1 MSADVRLR
9 DPVVVDRAGWIDSNI
24 EGFRFVVEPLLERL
38 AERRTRGGAGWFL
51 TNVGSRVTGT
61 EVGLILSFLG
71 SKVLGQYEIFLPPG
85 DDPAAEHGRLSLV
98 APNVVATERALKVDP
113 HDFRLW
119 VCLHECTHRTQFTA
133 VPWLREHFMSEI
145 SALLD
150 ATDLDPTAIVAR
162 LRSAAS
168 AVRGNGPNGGPGGV
182 SLIEAMQTPEQRAIL
197 DRLTAV
203 MSLLEGHAEHVMD
216 AVGPDV
222 IPTVATIRAR
232 FDARRG
238 GGSPLQR
245 FLRRLLGIDLKLKQY
260 ADGNRF
266 VSAVVDAAGLDAFNR
281 VWESPETLPTKAEIA
296 DANAWMSRVLG
307 IADTQRPI
315 DSTATA

>member
-1 MSADVRLR
+1 
-9 DPVVVDRAGWIDSNI
+9 
-24 EGFRFVVEPLLERL
+24 
-38 AERRTRGGAGWFL
+38 
-51 TNVGSRVTGT
+51 
-61 EVGLILSFLG
+61 
-71 SKVLGQYEIFLPPG
+71 
-85 DDPAAEHGRLSLV
+85 
-98 APNVVATERALKVDP
+98 
-113 HDFRLW
+113 
-119 VCLHECTHRTQFTA
+119 
-133 VPWLREHFMSEI
+133 VPWLREHFMREI

-150 ATDLDPTAIVAR
+150 ATDLDPTALVAR

-168 AVRGNGPNGGPGGV
+168 AARGSGPSGGPGGV
-182 SLIEAMQTPEQRAIL
+182 SLVEAMQTPEQRAIL

-245 FLRRLLGIDLKLKQY
+245 LLRRLLGIDLKLKQY

-266 VSAVVDAAGLDAFNR
+266 VSAVVDAVGRDAFNR

-296 DANAWMSRVLG
+296 DANAWTSRVLG
-307 IADTQRPI
+307 LASTRPPL